1 MSIYLVIDLTIHNAE
16 TYAEYVTKVRPIVE
30 AHGGRYLA
38 RGGEITALS
47 GDWKPERLVIVEFP
61 SEEQLRGW
69 LASDD
74 YRALAP
80 LREGT
85 TTARAILVE
94 GLAESAST
102 A

>member
-1 MSIYLVIDLTIHNAE
+1 MSVYLIIDLSIHNAE

-38 RGGEITALS
+38 RGGKATPLS
-47 GDWKPERLVIVEFP
+47 GGWEPERLVIVEFP
-61 SEEQLRGW
+61 AEEDLRGW

-74 YRALAP
+74 YRELAP

-85 TTARAILVE
+85 TTARAVFVE
-94 GLAESAST
+94 GVDEAA

>member
-1 MSIYLVIDLTIHNAE
+1 MSVYLVIELSVHNAD
-16 TYAEYVTKVRPIVE
+16 TYAEYVTKVQPIVE

-38 RGGEITALS
+38 RGGEITPLS
-47 GDWKPERLVIVEFP
+47 GGWEPERLVIVEFP
-61 SEEQLRGW
+61 SEDNLRAW

-85 TTARAILVE
+85 TTSRALFTQGVD
-94 GLAESAST
+94 AST
-102 A
+102 L

>member
-1 MSIYLVIDLTIHNAE
+1 MSVYLVIDLTIHDTE
-16 TYAEYVTKVRPIVE
+16 TYAEYVTKVQSIVE

-38 RGGEITALS
+38 RGGEVTTLS
-47 GDWKPERLVIVEFP
+47 GEWKPERLVIVEFP
-61 SEEQLRGW
+61 SENDLRGW

-85 TTARAILVE
+85 TTARAVFIE
-94 GLAESAST
+94 GVNETT